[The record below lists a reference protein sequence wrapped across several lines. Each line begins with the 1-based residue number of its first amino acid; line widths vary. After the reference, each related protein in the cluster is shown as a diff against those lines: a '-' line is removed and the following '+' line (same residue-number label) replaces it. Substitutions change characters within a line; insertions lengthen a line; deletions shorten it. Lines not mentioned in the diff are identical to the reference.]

1 MGTIT
6 TNIGLISGID
16 YGQLVNELVQ
26 ASSGAVNNQTA
37 INKTFSDQQTAITS
51 LEASLLALQNG
62 TNALSSTSLYTQRT
76 TSTSDP
82 TTLSATVTGQAQTG
96 QYQFTSAQLAQTQQF
111 QSSKFASA
119 TNPIGAGTLT
129 ISNGGFVDA
138 GASLDLLNG
147 GNGISRGLIKLTDR
161 SGATATVDLRFA
173 TSIDDVLSAINNA
186 GVGIQA
192 SVVGDQ
198 IKLTDTTGQ
207 ITSNLRVDEVN
218 GGTTAASLGLSGI
231 NTSSTSATGTDI
243 LQLFGDLSLNLLND
257 GNGVNFS
264 NVLPDLQVNF
274 RDGTSTTVD
283 FNPSGSTTK
292 LQTLNDVVTA
302 LNNAAP
308 GKLQASIDSSGH
320 LVLTDL
326 TIDNGGTFSVSAIN
340 GSDAAHDLGLTTTAS
355 GSTISGNRIISGLQ
369 SSLLSSLNGGT
380 GLGTLGSISI
390 TDRNNHSATVDL
402 SSAQTLD
409 DVVEDINSAGIGV
422 HAQINDAR
430 NGIEIVD
437 TTGLTAH
444 NLTIAN
450 ADATNTADK
459 LGLTVDAATTTKN
472 SGSLN
477 LQTVSQSTLLS
488 KLNGGDGVG
497 TGAIKITGTS
507 GQSATL
513 NVGSTIQTVGDLIQS
528 INVLN
533 IGVTAQLNSTGDGI
547 VLVDTAHGAGTLAV
561 ASTSGTTAQD
571 LHLLGGS
578 QTVSVNGVPTQEING
593 TSTLTITLNSST
605 TLQNLADQINNSG
618 YGVQASVSNDGTSVK
633 PFRLTLSNA
642 LSGKAAALQIDTS
655 GVNFSLSETVAAQ
668 DAVAVLG
675 SPNSPNSV
683 LATSSNNTFNNL
695 LTGVSVTLN
704 NVSPNPVT
712 VTVGSTNSSLETAL
726 QAIVTSYNTLQS
738 QIEQDTS
745 FDTTT
750 NTAAVLQGDPT
761 INQVNSD
768 ISNLISGDITGAGSL
783 RSLAQLGII
792 VQQDGTLSFDKTT
805 FEAQYAKDPQA
816 VQDLLSTKN
825 TGVSDR
831 FNTLI
836 NQLAGPDTSLLVTRA
851 ATLQSKLD
859 DGNDRL
865 DLLNSQL
872 ADLRTRLTTEFQ
884 NSELAIAKI
893 QSNLSA
899 INSIQPFLFNGT
911 TSTSSNSSAKSANTS
926 TIGG

>member
-26 ASSGAVNNQTA
+26 ASSGSVNNQTA

-51 LEASLLALQNG
+51 LEASLLGLQNS
-62 TNALSSTSLYTQRT
+62 TNALSSTSLYNQRT
-76 TSTSDP
+76 TSTTDP

-129 ISNGGFVDA
+129 IRNGGFVDA
-138 GASLDLLNG
+138 GASLDLING

-207 ITSNLRVDEVN
+207 TTSNLRVDEVN

-231 NTSSTSATGTDI
+231 NTSSTSATGTDV

-308 GKLQASIDSSGH
+308 GKLQASIDPSGH

-326 TIDNGGTFSVSAIN
+326 TTDNGSTFSVSALN
-340 GSDAAHDLGLTTTAS
+340 GSDAAHDLGLTAAAS
-355 GSTISGNRIISGLQ
+355 GNTISGNRIISGLK

-450 ADATNTADK
+450 ADGTNTCR
-459 LGLTVDAATTTKN
+459 
-472 SGSLN
+472 
-477 LQTVSQSTLLS
+477 QTRP
-488 KLNGGDGVG
+488 DGRCRHDEQVER
-497 TGAIKITGTS
+497 
-507 GQSATL
+507 Q
-513 NVGSTIQTVGDLIQS
+513 
-528 INVLN
+528 
-533 IGVTAQLNSTGDGI
+533 
-547 VLVDTAHGAGTLAV
+547 
-561 ASTSGTTAQD
+561 
-571 LHLLGGS
+571 
-578 QTVSVNGVPTQEING
+578 PE
-593 TSTLTITLNSST
+593 
-605 TLQNLADQINNSG
+605 
-618 YGVQASVSNDGTSVK
+618 
-633 PFRLTLSNA
+633 
-642 LSGKAAALQIDTS
+642 
-655 GVNFSLSETVAAQ
+655 
-668 DAVAVLG
+668 
-675 SPNSPNSV
+675 
-683 LATSSNNTFNNL
+683 
-695 LTGVSVTLN
+695 
-704 NVSPNPVT
+704 
-712 VTVGSTNSSLETAL
+712 STNRQPKHAIIET
-726 QAIVTSYNTLQS
+726 QWRRWRRHWC
-738 QIEQDTS
+738 D
-745 FDTTT
+745 
-750 NTAAVLQGDPT
+750 
-761 INQVNSD
+761 
-768 ISNLISGDITGAGSL
+768 
-783 RSLAQLGII
+783 
-792 VQQDGTLSFDKTT
+792 
-805 FEAQYAKDPQA
+805 
-816 VQDLLSTKN
+816 
-825 TGVSDR
+825 
-831 FNTLI
+831 
-836 NQLAGPDTSLLVTRA
+836 
-851 ATLQSKLD
+851 
-859 DGNDRL
+859 
-865 DLLNSQL
+865 
-872 ADLRTRLTTEFQ
+872 Q
-884 NSELAIAKI
+884 NHRYQWPKCH
-893 QSNLSA
+893 
-899 INSIQPFLFNGT
+899 P
-911 TSTSSNSSAKSANTS
+911 
-926 TIGG
+926 